1 MYQIKENPVY
11 KISPNRCTNWSKNR
25 CTKMWFYRQSKYG
38 NRFGWSRFRH
48 FQFRPRPFSQMG
60 KLSKKSLIEL
70 FVFFLQKWHRIW
82 GGRAAVGPKIVLHFS
97 PALFFGRPA
106 HFFLPHGPPVNPKW
120 TQPQHCLKKR
130 AHANVRYTIIFAKSG
145 FFKNFRACG
154 GHDASLIFWWP
165 RQISAP
171 CGIDSARRDLSI
183 GAFSAHSNMSV
194 EKFSQIQLRS
204 RKCRKNQ

>member
-1 MYQIKENPVY
+1 MYKLIKKPMYQNVVLPSIKVRKPVWVVPVSALP
-11 KISPNRCTNWSKNR
+11 IPAPAIFPNGKVIKKKPNWTF
-25 CTKMWFYRQSKYG
+25 C
-38 NRFGWSRFRH
+38 
-48 FQFRPRPFSQMG
+48 
-60 KLSKKSLIEL
+60 
-70 FVFFLQKWHRIW
+70 FFLTKKWHRIW

-145 FFKNFRACG
+145 FLKIFAPAAGRT
-154 GHDASLIFWWP
+154 LRWIFWWP
-165 RQISAP
+165 RQTSAP